1 MQRQDTA
8 TKKNNRRKK
17 TKTSDNVTA
26 TLQYKPDPK
35 SGWLGS
41 IGHSAYTSVSTIFG
55 LRSAPQ
61 ARSDNPLLR
70 DAKMKPE
77 NEKTTTDTKLEAL
90 HTRLEGGKGKDPH
103 SLRSQLN
110 TVEEKL
116 AEARKHKQPI
126 ETLVQARRG
135 IRKDMDLIRVEKVQL
150 IPELIKEHA
159 NRRVDLFFY
168 LCVLVYKT
176 NVIVEKG
183 STVRQHG
190 DGDGAVGTAACH
202 SSLIPNPV
210 FKPGPTLTD
219 TAISQLPT
227 FVRSLLSYFSSE
239 HAAELQEDCED
250 LFIRD
255 TFNMTVIL
263 PVIVNKFDNLLE
275 GTVTNPSELVLK
287 ALEIVNRTSRGE
299 INPLQAM
306 DEFGAAINAYF
317 NGQEI
322 KYNDEI
328 LKPKDDTKNAQSL
341 ALILKYQREGTHRVI
356 QPRTGKADRGHF
368 FMLLDAKTY
377 FNSTTTLHMQLFPE
391 QYFIALQKELLNPPL
406 HIAEVSFF
414 EAEFYATLAK
424 PEACEKIIDIYES
437 YTTRANL
444 LKDKFEN
451 GTHDDNHIKT
461 LKNMQNNIMLL
472 DDIVAKHSKKH
483 QKDIKKYKHHAN
495 KSITTAAEKL
505 EESSNKHLKPTIN

>member
-8 TKKNNRRKK
+8 KKKSNRRKK

-41 IGHSAYTSVSTIFG
+41 IGRSAYISVSTIFS
-55 LRSAPQ
+55 LRSSPQ
-61 ARSDNPLLR
+61 ARSANPLLR
-70 DAKMKPE
+70 DAKIKPE
-77 NEKTTTDTKLEAL
+77 NEKTTTDTKLKAL
-90 HTRLEGGKGKDPH
+90 HTRLEGGKDKDPH

-110 TVEEKL
+110 IVEEKL
-116 AEARKHKQPI
+116 VEARKNKQPI
-126 ETLVQARRG
+126 ETLVQVRRG
-135 IRKDMDLIRVEKVQL
+135 IRKDMDNIRVEKVQL

-183 STVRQHG
+183 NTVRQHG

-210 FKPGPTLTD
+210 FKPGPTLAD
-219 TAISQLPT
+219 KAISQLPT
-227 FVRSLLSYFSSE
+227 FVRSLLNYFSAE
-239 HAAELQEDCED
+239 HTVELQDDCED

-287 ALEIVNRTSRGE
+287 ALEIANRTSRGE

-356 QPRTGKADRGHF
+356 HPKSGRADRGHF

-391 QYFIALQKELLNPPL
+391 QYFITLQNELLNPPL
-406 HIAEVSFF
+406 KIAEVDFF
-414 EAEFYATLAK
+414 EAEFYAKLAN
-424 PEACEKIIDIYES
+424 PEAREKIIDIYES

-444 LKDKFEN
+444 LKDKFE
-451 GTHDDNHIKT
+451 TRSHDVGDVET
-461 LKNMQNNIMLL
+461 LNRMQNNLMLL
-472 DDIVAKHSKKH
+472 DDILNKHSKQS
-483 QKDIKKYKHHAN
+483 QKDIKKYRQQAN
-495 KSITTAAEKL
+495 KSIATAADKF
-505 EESSNKHLKPTIN
+505 EEIKNNYLIPTIN